1 MSWRD
6 KVSVQFLVNLKSGFA
21 DRVGIKRISI
31 SVTNLKPILVRY
43 LGWGILYAAKPFG
56 KVNAYLHRLHKKVLD
71 WNDK

>member
-31 SVTNLKPILVRY
+31 NVTSPKHILVRY

-56 KVNAYLHRLHKKVLD
+56 TINAYLHRLHRKVLD